1 MNLQQ
6 AIKIA
11 EEWPDTSNGVSEE
24 RLALQVLYNKYKQD
38 IKDECEKDQKIK
50 QFASRVLDQKI
61 IDGDT
66 WYVPCSVHIAEILVE
81 KIEELKKKNDFCK
94 HVLRSLINLDGFID
108 QIGEQIDEVLAN

>member
-24 RLALQVLYNKYKQD
+24 RLALRVLYNQYKQD

-50 QFASRVLDQKI
+50 QFASRVLDQKLL
-61 IDGDT
+61 DGDT
-66 WYVPCSVHIAEILVE
+66 WYVPCSVHITEMLVE
-81 KIEELKKKNDFCK
+81 EIEELKKKHDHCK
-94 HVLRSLINLDGFID
+94 CVLKSLIHLDGFVD
-108 QIGEQIDEVLAN
+108 QLGEQIDKALTE